1 MDVFVEGGAI
11 PDVLQV
17 SILHKIDGFK
27 LSYQAVGAIIEE
39 IDNSSGADWQ
49 SIDVSK
55 AQSCDTETLCPQ
67 QPVDAPLSGPWRVRV
82 VAQRLQIIR
91 QIAQHTMAF
100 WGMLNVCIATYHR
113 RLTGPEALT

>member
-27 LSYQAVGAIIEE
+27 LSLQAVGAIIEE
-39 IDNSSGADWQ
+39 IDNSSGTDWQ
-49 SIDVSK
+49 SIDVSE
-55 AQSCDTETLCPQ
+55 AQSCNTETLCPID
-67 QPVDAPLSGPWRVRV
+67 VLDVPLSGPRRVRV

-91 QIAQHTMAF
+91 QIKHHTIAF
-100 WGMLNVCIATYHR
+100 
-113 RLTGPEALT
+113 